1 MCKGDA
7 GEAMIHGT
15 PPCATINRCCDY
27 TTGRTNQPGADMISQ
42 ATPRWAFRARRNML
56 WLGGALIVLGAAL
69 TPLFVDEAMLKLKA
83 RNWPEA
89 PARITGARL
98 KGGTGS
104 ILFGLPVELRFFISL
119 RGGTYDAT
127 QVVPDAVARDLRVTV
142 PPSLIEQRQPN
153 IRVMCAY
160 NPTNPRE
167 ALVVRDWN
175 RRDAR
180 ALLPLVLIAFGI
192 GMIAHGRRVGR
203 EALDPAGQ
211 LRHRNAA
218 GWDVARTPQGFRCV
232 PKPERGLSVAKLTDM
247 VKGQPFTAIELIDYP
262 LRGNGPNRMRIERP
276 PAAERRG
283 IAVHL
288 ELIGRFRQTKRAA
301 PILVSSGRE
310 PPDHV

>member
-1 MCKGDA
+1 
-7 GEAMIHGT
+7 
-15 PPCATINRCCDY
+15 
-27 TTGRTNQPGADMISQ
+27 
-42 ATPRWAFRARRNML
+42 
-56 WLGGALIVLGAAL
+56 
-69 TPLFVDEAMLKLKA
+69 
-83 RNWPEA
+83 
-89 PARITGARL
+89 
-98 KGGTGS
+98 
-104 ILFGLPVELRFFISL
+104 
-119 RGGTYDAT
+119 
-127 QVVPDAVARDLRVTV
+127 
-142 PPSLIEQRQPN
+142 
-153 IRVMCAY
+153 MCAY
-160 NPTNPRE
+160 NPANPRE
-167 ALVVRDWN
+167 ALIVRDWN

-192 GMIAHGRRVGR
+192 GVIARGRRVGR

-276 PAAERRG
+276 PAAEPRG
-283 IAVHL
+283 ITVHL

-310 PPDHV
+310 PPDHVFEFDLPDDEAFLDPDADLRLRFTPGAGLFPSAARFLWVQIEHYADPTRMAEAR